1 MYCVEDVDNPW
12 VNDHFKVRLRAGCS
26 PDVCKKTDKFSQTT
40 FVDPRALLQ
49 ERVVE
54 DEDLTGDSFVAL
66 DLHSGATT
74 LAGSEDTS
82 HSMGP
87 GIDAVAL
94 QEIIARSEPL
104 DVLRF
109 VPYYFRA
116 NRKGKGHMRVG
127 LRQWHR

>member
-1 MYCVEDVDNPW
+1 
-12 VNDHFKVRLRAGCS
+12 
-26 PDVCKKTDKFSQTT
+26 
-40 FVDPRALLQ
+40 
-49 ERVVE
+49 VVE

-74 LAGSEDTS
+74 LAGKEDTPLS
-82 HSMGP
+82 VGP
-87 GIDAVAL
+87 GVDAIAL
-94 QEIIARSEPL
+94 QESIGRSEPL

-116 NRKGKGHMRVG
+116 NRKGNGHMKVG